1 MFKYRIIK
9 SKLISNPTGFAA
21 RILPRGIVGLD
32 EIAAEI
38 AALGTTVSKPDVL
51 NVIQHYNDIVAKLL
65 ARGETVLTPATRYRV
80 SMQGTFTDEADSYD
94 PERHRLVVRLTPG
107 PALVDILRQAE
118 VERWTPDPPAPNL
131 LTYID
136 TATGQ
141 RNGVVT
147 PGWEGRVIG
156 RRLQF
161 DPADPAQGLFFRA
174 ADGSATRV
182 EAVGWNKDRHLMFVV
197 PPLAAGD
204 YGLEV
209 RALVGARGLCRGVLG
224 AVLHVN
230 G

>member
-1 MFKYRIIK
+1 MIKYRIIQ
-9 SKLISNPTGFAA
+9 SKLSANPTGYAA
-21 RILPRGIVGLD
+21 RIIPRGIVELD
-32 EIAAEI
+32 EIAQEI
-38 AALGTTVSKPDVL
+38 AELGTTVSKPDVL
-51 NVIQHYNDIVAKLL
+51 NVIQHYNHIIAKLL
-65 ARGETVLTPATRYRV
+65 ARGETVITPATRYRV

-94 PERHRLVVRLTPG
+94 PERHHLVVRLTPG
-107 PALVDILRQAE
+107 PELAATLSKAE
-118 VERWTPDPPAPNL
+118 VERYVPDPAAPNP

-136 TATGQ
+136 TATDE

-147 PGWEGRVIG
+147 PGAMGRLIG

-161 DPADPAQGLFFRA
+161 DPVDPAQGLYFRA

-182 EAVGWNKDRHLMFVV
+182 AGVGWNKDRQLMFVV

-209 RALVGARGLCRGVLG
+209 RAVVGACGLRVGVLG
-224 AVLHVN
+224 AVLHVD